1 MDKDEILTTI
11 NYQLLI
17 DDTTV
22 IVAMQ
27 GQAKTYLNLQLS
39 MALAQACDRNTEMW
53 PQNGELSDHKMVNVN
68 QVVDKRKT

>member
-39 MALAQACDRNTEMW
+39 MALAQACDRNTEM
-53 PQNGELSDHKMVNVN
+53 
-68 QVVDKRKT
+68 